1 MTGYM
6 IEFHS
11 GRGPWIKAGSV
22 YLDRAEAEDTLN
34 ILSYCEGEHRVVE
47 VPIRGTFDCSG
58 DTTATFAPE
67 TA

>member
-47 VPIRGTFDCSG
+47 VPIRGKLARSG
-58 DTTATFAPE
+58 DMTVTYVS
-67 TA
+67 